1 MKTVIID
8 YGMGNLR
15 SVQKA
20 VEYIG
25 RTAEISGDS
34 AEIGSADCLIL
45 PGVGAFRDAIA
56 RLTETGLRD
65 VIVRQVTKNTPLL
78 GICLGMQLLYEK
90 SYEDGE
96 YVGLG
101 LLQGKVRRFTGKG
114 KIPHMGWNTLTPV
127 KNVLT
132 EGLDC
137 PAAVYFVHSYYA
149 PVTADTDA
157 YCEYADVKFSAS
169 VNKGNLYATQFH
181 PEKSGET
188 GLKIL
193 ENFFLG
199 AEKR

>member
-25 RTAEISGDS
+25 RAAEISGDF
-34 AEIGSADCLIL
+34 AVIESADCFIL
-45 PGVGAFRDAIA
+45 PGVGAFCDAIA
-56 RLTETGLRD
+56 RLTETGLKD
-65 VIVRQVTKNTPLL
+65 VIVRKVRENTPLL

-96 YVGLG
+96 YTGLG
-101 LLQGKVRRFTGKG
+101 LLEGEVRRFTGKE

-132 EGLDC
+132 KGLDN
-137 PAAVYFVHSYYA
+137 PAQVYFVHSYYA

-157 YCEYADVKFSAS
+157 YCEYAGAKFSAS

-181 PEKSGET
+181 PEKSGEA

-193 ENFFLG
+193 ENFFMG

>member
-25 RTAEISGDS
+25 RTAEISGDP
-34 AEIGSADCLIL
+34 AVINGADCLLL

-56 RLTETGLRD
+56 RLTETGLKE
-65 VIVRQVTKNTPLL
+65 VIVRKVRENTPLL

-96 YVGLG
+96 YTGLG
-101 LLQGKVRRFTGKG
+101 LLQGEVRRFTGKE

-132 EGLDC
+132 KGVGDSI
-137 PAAVYFVHSYYA
+137 AVYFVHSYYA

-157 YCEYADVKFSAS
+157 YCEYADAKFSAS

-181 PEKSGET
+181 PEKSGEA